1 MTEPS
6 LTSTAQS
13 EPAPEDESAGS
24 KESVPQNPRHHSE
37 PVKTLPFAGFEWMIA
52 FRYLR
57 ARRAQ
62 GFVSVIAGFS
72 FAGIMLGV
80 ATLIVVMS
88 VMNGF
93 HIELM
98 NKIIGINGHVFLQG
112 VETPLTDYDAVV
124 ERISKTKGVTFALP
138 MVESAAGV
146 SSQFQQ
152 SGALVRGIREADIKR
167 LPGIAA
173 NVRLGTLEGFDR
185 AEGVAIGSKLA
196 EQLSVR
202 IGDTISVLTAK
213 GSQTP
218 FGITPR
224 IKSYP
229 VVAIFQIGISEFD
242 GLFVYLPFGE
252 AQAFFNKDDQASVIE
267 AFVEEPENMDAMRAQ
282 LDKVIGRP
290 MIMTD
295 WRQRNKSFF
304 DALKVERT
312 VMFLILTLIVLVA
325 ALNII
330 SGLTM
335 LVKDKG
341 RDIAILRT
349 MGATRGAVMRIF
361 LITGATIGVSGT
373 LAGFLL
379 GLVVAQN
386 LEPIRQFINQTF
398 SLNVFDPNFYFLSR
412 LPSVIV
418 TSDVVAVVS
427 LSLVLSLLATILP
440 SRRAARLDPVEALRY
455 E

>member
-1 MTEPS
+1 MTEPTGAKAFS
-6 LTSTAQS
+6 
-13 EPAPEDESAGS
+13 P
-24 KESVPQNPRHHSE
+24 
-37 PVKTLPFAGFEWMIA
+37 FEWMIA
-52 FRYLR
+52 LRYLR

-112 VETPLTDYDAVV
+112 VERPLDDYDEVT
-124 ERISKTKGVTFALP
+124 ERLRKVKGVTLALP

-146 SSQFQQ
+146 SSLYQQ
-152 SGALVRGIREADIKR
+152 TGALVRGIREADIKK
-167 LPGIAA
+167 LPGISN
-173 NVRLGTLEGFDR
+173 NVRLGTLDSFDTGG
-185 AEGVAIGSKLA
+185 GVAIGQKMA
-196 EQLSVR
+196 ETLSLR
-202 IGDTISVLTAK
+202 IGDNVTILTAR
-213 GSQTP
+213 GAATP
-218 FGITPR
+218 FGVAPR
-224 IKSYP
+224 MKSYP
-229 VVAIFQIGISEFD
+229 VVAIFQIGVTEFD
-242 GLFVYLPFGE
+242 GLFVYMPFDE
-252 AQAFFNKDDQASVIE
+252 AQAFFNKEGEASVIE
-267 AFVEEPENMDAMRAQ
+267 AFVDQPERMDEIRLILDRAVQ
-282 LDKVIGRP
+282 RP

-304 DALKVERT
+304 DALKIERT
-312 VMFLILTLIVLVA
+312 VMFFILTLIVLVA

-335 LVKDKG
+335 LVKDKS

-349 MGATRGAVMRIF
+349 MGATRGAIQRVF
-361 LITGATIGVSGT
+361 LITGAAIGISGT

-379 GLVVAQN
+379 GLLVAHN
-386 LEPIRQFINQTF
+386 LEPIRLF
-398 SLNVFDPNFYFLSR
+398 LNRMLGMNIFDPTFYLLSR
-412 LPSVIV
+412 LPSVV
-418 TSDVVAVVS
+418 QMSDVVSVVL
-427 LSLVLSLLATILP
+427 LSLTLSVLATIFP
-440 SRRAARLDPVEALRY
+440 SRRAAKLDPVEALRY

>member
-1 MTEPS
+1 MVEPTGAKAFS
-6 LTSTAQS
+6 
-13 EPAPEDESAGS
+13 P
-24 KESVPQNPRHHSE
+24 
-37 PVKTLPFAGFEWMIA
+37 FEWMIA
-52 FRYLR
+52 LRYLR

-112 VETPLTDYDAVV
+112 VERPLDDYDEVT
-124 ERISKTKGVTFALP
+124 ERLRKVKGVTLALP

-146 SSQFQQ
+146 SSLYQQ
-152 SGALVRGIREADIKR
+152 TGALVRGIREADIKK
-167 LPGIAA
+167 LPGISN
-173 NVRLGTLEGFDR
+173 NVRLGTLDSFDTGG
-185 AEGVAIGSKLA
+185 GVAIGQKMA
-196 EQLSVR
+196 ETLSLR
-202 IGDTISVLTAK
+202 IGDNVTILTAR
-213 GSQTP
+213 GAATP
-218 FGITPR
+218 FGVAPR
-224 IKSYP
+224 MKSYP
-229 VVAIFQIGISEFD
+229 VVAIFQIGVTEFD
-242 GLFVYLPFGE
+242 GLFVYMPFDE
-252 AQAFFNKDDQASVIE
+252 AQAFFNKEGEASVIE
-267 AFVEEPENMDAMRAQ
+267 AFVDQPERMDEIRVILDRAVQ
-282 LDKVIGRP
+282 RP

-304 DALKVERT
+304 DALKIERT
-312 VMFLILTLIVLVA
+312 VMFFILTLIVLVA

-335 LVKDKG
+335 LVKDKS

-349 MGATRGAVMRIF
+349 MGATRGAIQRVF
-361 LITGATIGVSGT
+361 LITGAAIGISGT

-379 GLVVAQN
+379 GLLVAHN
-386 LEPIRQFINQTF
+386 LEPIRLF
-398 SLNVFDPNFYFLSR
+398 LNRMLGMNIFDPTFYLLSR
-412 LPSVIV
+412 LPSVV
-418 TSDVVAVVS
+418 QMSDVVSVVL
-427 LSLVLSLLATILP
+427 LSLTLSVLATIFP
-440 SRRAARLDPVEALRY
+440 SRRAAKLDPVEALRY

>member
-1 MTEPS
+1 MVEPTGAKAFS
-6 LTSTAQS
+6 
-13 EPAPEDESAGS
+13 P
-24 KESVPQNPRHHSE
+24 
-37 PVKTLPFAGFEWMIA
+37 FEWMIA
-52 FRYLR
+52 LRYLR

-112 VETPLTDYDAVV
+112 VERPLDDYDEVTDRLRKV
-124 ERISKTKGVTFALP
+124 KGVTLALP

-146 SSQFQQ
+146 SSLYQQ
-152 SGALVRGIREADIKR
+152 TGALVRGIREADIKK
-167 LPGIAA
+167 LPGISY
-173 NVRLGTLEGFDR
+173 NVRLGTLDSFDTGG
-185 AEGVAIGSKLA
+185 GVAIGQKMA
-196 EQLSVR
+196 ETLSLR
-202 IGDTISVLTAK
+202 IGDNVTILTAR
-213 GSQTP
+213 GAATP
-218 FGITPR
+218 FGVAPR
-224 IKSYP
+224 MKSYP
-229 VVAIFQIGISEFD
+229 VVAIFQIGVTEFD
-242 GLFVYLPFGE
+242 GLFVYMPFDE
-252 AQAFFNKDDQASVIE
+252 AQTFFNKEGEASVIE
-267 AFVEEPENMDAMRAQ
+267 AFVDQPERMDEIRVILDRAVQ
-282 LDKVIGRP
+282 RP

-304 DALKVERT
+304 DALKIERT
-312 VMFLILTLIVLVA
+312 VMFFILTLIVLVA

-335 LVKDKG
+335 LVKDKS

-349 MGATRGAVMRIF
+349 MGATRGAIQRVF
-361 LITGATIGVSGT
+361 LITGAAIGISGT

-379 GLVVAQN
+379 GLLVAHN
-386 LEPIRQFINQTF
+386 LEPIRLF
-398 SLNVFDPNFYFLSR
+398 LNRMLGMNIFDPTFYLLSR
-412 LPSVIV
+412 LPSVV
-418 TSDVVAVVS
+418 QMSDVVSVVL
-427 LSLVLSLLATILP
+427 LSLTLSVLATIFP
-440 SRRAARLDPVEALRY
+440 SRRAAKLDPVEALRY

>member
-1 MTEPS
+1 MSVAT
-6 LTSTAQS
+6 QS
-13 EPAPEDESAGS
+13 AAPGPEAPEPVSARAFS
-24 KESVPQNPRHHSE
+24 R
-37 PVKTLPFAGFEWMIA
+37 FEWMIA
-52 FRYLR
+52 LRYLR

-112 VETPLTDYDAVV
+112 VERPLTDYKEVV
-124 ERISKTKGVTFALP
+124 ERVKKVKGVTVALP

-146 SSQFQQ
+146 SSQYQQ
-152 SGALVRGIREADIKR
+152 TGALVRGILEDDIKK
-167 LPGIAA
+167 LPGIAD
-173 NVRLGTLEGFDR
+173 NVRLGTLDGFDSVG
-185 AEGVAIGSKLA
+185 GVAIGQKMA

-202 IGDTISVLTAK
+202 VGDNITILTAR
-213 GSQTP
+213 GASTP
-218 FGITPR
+218 FGVAPR
-224 IKSYP
+224 MKAYP
-229 VVAIFQIGISEFD
+229 VVAIFQIGVTEFD
-242 GLFVYLPFGE
+242 GLFVYMPLEE
-252 AQAFFNKDDQASVIE
+252 AQAFFNKEGEASVIE
-267 AFVEEPENMDAMRAQ
+267 AFVEHPERMDEYRAA
-282 LDKVIGRP
+282 LDLAVQRP

-304 DALKVERT
+304 DALKIERT
-312 VMFLILTLIVLVA
+312 VMFFILTLIVLVA
-325 ALNII
+325 AFNII

-335 LVKDKG
+335 LVKDKS

-349 MGATRGAVMRIF
+349 MGATRGAVQRVF
-361 LITGATIGVSGT
+361 LITGAAIGISGT
-373 LAGFLL
+373 IAGFLL
-379 GLVVAQN
+379 GLLVAHN
-386 LEPIRQFINQTF
+386 LEPIRLF
-398 SLNVFDPNFYFLSR
+398 LNRMLGMNIFDPTFYLLSR
-412 LPSVIV
+412 LPSVV
-418 TSDVVAVVS
+418 QMSDVLTIVGLALT
-427 LSLVLSLLATILP
+427 LSVLATIFP